1 MATKTKKETTNK
13 EKPIKKL
20 FRFYGFYDNVSI
32 GPKIHL
38 NGVKIILHEQMALTL
53 DEALEL
59 YKMHLIHKVGVSEA
73 NLEQYLID
81 LYYKSIK
88 VEIIDSLTTE
98 HTEIELIA

>member
-1 MATKTKKETTNK
+1 MANKTKKETPNK

-20 FRFYGFYDNVSI
+20 FRFYGFYDNISI

-59 YKMHLIHKVGVSEA
+59 YKMHLIHKVGVSES

-88 VEIIDSLTTE
+88 VEIIDTLTTE
-98 HTEIELIA
+98 HTEIDLIA

>member
-1 MATKTKKETTNK
+1 MATKTKKETPNK

-20 FRFYGFYDNVSI
+20 FRFYGFYDNISI

-59 YKMHLIHKVGVSEA
+59 YKLHLIHKIGISEA

-81 LYYKSIK
+81 LYYKAIQ
-88 VEIIDSLTTE
+88 VEEITPETTQFHE
-98 HTEIELIA
+98 VQLIA